1 MAIFRRMKRNVH
13 AWWDWTP
20 DDQKR
25 EWRVSKFGKKWTF
38 QSKVKGEEY
47 WENHDPLELGAAIDA
62 VPGEFALPQVSATV
76 RATYEDFTVIDQQV
90 KLRLAKG
97 EKPEEMTRLA
107 EDEAKEQ

>member
-1 MAIFRRMKRNVH
+1 MAVFREMKRNVH

-47 WENHDPLELGAAIDA
+47 WENHDPLELGVLMQFRDLL
-62 VPGEFALPQVSATV
+62 FRKYQRR
-76 RATYEDFTVIDQQV
+76 RATYEDFTAIEQQIT
-90 KLRLAKG
+90 LRLAKG
-97 EKPEEMTRLA
+97 EKPVEMTRPLEEA
-107 EDEAKEQ
+107 E